1 MPMKVAEIETEITAD
16 VNKTEDLKTLL
27 RINWGAET
35 TGKADF
41 KPAVDLK
48 KGDKVKIIVEK
59 I

>member
-1 MPMKVAEIETEITAD
+1 MATKVAEIQTEMIAD
-16 VNKTEDLKTLL
+16 VQKTEDLKTLL

-35 TGKADF
+35 TGKAEF